1 MVSTVLLLL
10 LWWGLLNCISISC
23 FKKILLKCSVV
34 DEGRSSSFNSSNL
47 YLKLL
52 LVAVQIVRTFWRGV
66 LWADFSKAEQ
76 TGLAGTIE
84 HWKDRWGHGTGRF
97 DTRVGFYL
105 RIDASSQ
112 IQIIIIK
119 LIHTHCNHSYHLQS
133 VTPTPPIFFQVFSIH
148 T

>member
-10 LWWGLLNCISISC
+10 LWWGLLNCISISF